1 MLVWNLL
8 RVAKEQWWLGD
19 LSSLVNPIP
28 SFWQSFDDLKS
39 FVYFILRVLHLYFC
53 KIRSMVAL
61 YFCIYQSWILVAFLL
76 CVFWLKYSFKW
87 VLLCAS
93 GHFSDFIKLFFCC
106 LLVCLIVMTSAPSWS
121 NFNLNHLSVSLLSK
135 DTVFFLLDR

>member
-39 FVYFILRVLHLYFC
+39 FVYFILHVLHLYFC

-93 GHFSDFIKLFFCC
+93 GHFSDFIKLFFW
-106 LLVCLIVMTSAPSWS
+106 LPTG
-121 NFNLNHLSVSLLSK
+121 LSDSDDFCPFLKQLQFKPFVSLL
-135 DTVFFLLDR
+135 TFQRHCVFLAG